1 MMQKKETV
9 SGRIADNFSVINC
22 NTGEVRGI
30 ARNSAPI
37 HVIVHYP
44 KTEEGRHELAVRA
57 AGVHADMVGQYI
69 NRLNC
74 PSEQK
79 IQLIDEIIH
88 SAVKEKTD

>member
-1 MMQKKETV
+1 MV
-9 SGRIADNFSVINC
+9 SQGKVS
-22 NTGEVRGI
+22 
-30 ARNSAPI
+30 I

-74 PSEQK
+74 PQNRKYS
-79 IQLIDEIIH
+79 
-88 SAVKEKTD
+88 

>member
-1 MMQKKETV
+1 MKQKKETV
-9 SGRIADNFSVINC
+9 SGRIADNL
-22 NTGEVRGI
+22 
-30 ARNSAPI
+30 SAPI

-79 IQLIDEIIH
+79 VQLIDEIIH

>member
-1 MMQKKETV
+1 MSWQ
-9 SGRIADNFSVINC
+9 SGRQASTLIWS
-22 NTGEVRGI
+22 
-30 ARNSAPI
+30 
-37 HVIVHYP
+37 
-44 KTEEGRHELAVRA
+44 

-79 IQLIDEIIH
+79 VQLIDEIIH

>member
-1 MMQKKETV
+1 M
-9 SGRIADNFSVINC
+9 C
-22 NTGEVRGI
+22 GI
-30 ARNSAPI
+30 ARKSAPI